1 MKVTFLPKLYNIFL
15 KQFVILFA
23 TIFIVL
29 GIVVYIWIKNIY
41 IEQIQ
46 QDLLNNVDIISL
58 SIKSLKKLDELA
70 FYISKKTK
78 LRVTFIDENGKVIGE
93 SEEDRST
100 MDNHLNRPEIITA
113 NFQEFGTAIRKSN
126 TLQIDMLYIAKKFQL
141 NNKEYYIRMARDVE
155 KINEDFFEFSIKIA
169 LLFFSFIIF
178 AFFIAL
184 KISKRIQDET
194 KAILEFLDN
203 LKSKKRKNKVIDSNY
218 SYEFQK
224 ITRLLNE
231 VANTLNKRS
240 KQKAKYT
247 AKLKLLNRQKD
258 DIISA
263 ISHEFKNPIAV
274 INGYSQTLIGDE
286 DLNSKI
292 QKKFL
297 LKIISNSNKMSEMI
311 DRLRLSLKL
320 EEGKVE
326 KNFITINLN
335 KLIKNIAEDLKLYY
349 PGREIIITKEKE
361 VKINAD
367 QTMIRIAFENLIENA
382 LKYSQDDVII
392 QIKENSLS
400 VIDHGIGI
408 KKEDIP
414 NITQRFFRVSNNSWN
429 NSLGLG
435 LSLVTNILAGHKFK
449 LEITSIEH
457 EGSNF
462 TVKF

>member
-1 MKVTFLPKLYNIFL
+1 MPKLYNIFL
-15 KQFVILFA
+15 KQFIILFA

-41 IEQIQ
+41 IKETQ
-46 QDLLNNVDIISL
+46 QGLLNNIQIISL
-58 SIKSLKKLDELA
+58 SIKSFNKLDELA
-70 FYISKKTK
+70 FYISKETK
-78 LRVTFIDENGKVIGE
+78 LRVTFIDEDGKVIGE
-93 SEEDRST
+93 SDEDRFS

-113 NFQEFGTAIRKSN
+113 NFQEFGTSIRKSN
-126 TLQIDMLYIAKKFQL
+126 TLQKDMLYIAKKFQL
-141 NNKEYYIRMARDVE
+141 HNKKYYIRLARDVE
-155 KINEDFFEFSIKIA
+155 KINDEFFDLSLKIG
-169 LLFFSFIIF
+169 LLFLSFIIF
-178 AFFIAL
+178 AFLIAL

-194 KAILEFLDN
+194 KTILEFLDN
-203 LKSKKRKNKVIDSNY
+203 LKSKKNKKKIIDSNY

-224 ITRLLNE
+224 ITRLLND
-231 VANTLNKRS
+231 VANTLNKRA

-247 AKLKLLNRQKD
+247 AKLKLSNRQKD

-274 INGYSQTLIGDE
+274 VNGYSQTLLDDE
-286 DLNSKI
+286 DLNPKI

-297 LKIISNSNKMSEMI
+297 SKILSNSNKMSEMI

-326 KNFITINLN
+326 ENLTKVNLN
-335 KLIKNIAEDLKLYY
+335 ELIQNIIEDLKLYY
-349 PGREIIITKEKE
+349 PGRNLIIQEEKE
-361 VKINAD
+361 LKINAD
-367 QTMIRIAFENLIENA
+367 ETMIRIAFENLIENA
-382 LKYSQDDVII
+382 LKYSQDDVTI
-392 QIKENSLS
+392 QIRDHTLS

-408 KKEDIP
+408 KEKDIP

-435 LSLVTNILAGHKFK
+435 LSLVSNIITAHKFTLK
-449 LEITSIEH
+449 ITSIEH

-462 TVKF
+462 TVKFK

>member
-1 MKVTFLPKLYNIFL
+1 
-15 KQFVILFA
+15 
-23 TIFIVL
+23 
-29 GIVVYIWIKNIY
+29 
-41 IEQIQ
+41 
-46 QDLLNNVDIISL
+46 
-58 SIKSLKKLDELA
+58 
-70 FYISKKTK
+70 
-78 LRVTFIDENGKVIGE
+78 
-93 SEEDRST
+93 
-100 MDNHLNRPEIITA
+100 
-113 NFQEFGTAIRKSN
+113 
-126 TLQIDMLYIAKKFQL
+126 ML
-141 NNKEYYIRMARDVE
+141 
-155 KINEDFFEFSIKIA
+155 
-169 LLFFSFIIF
+169 
-178 AFFIAL
+178 FIAL

-194 KAILEFLDN
+194 KVILEFLDN
-203 LKSKKRKNKVIDSNY
+203 LKSKKRKKQVLDSSY

-231 VANTLNKRS
+231 VANTLNKRA

-247 AKLKLLNRQKD
+247 AKLKLSNRQKD

-274 INGYSQTLIGDE
+274 INGYSQTLINDE
-286 DLNSKI
+286 DLNPKI

-367 QTMIRIAFENLIENA
+367 HTMIRIAFENLIENA